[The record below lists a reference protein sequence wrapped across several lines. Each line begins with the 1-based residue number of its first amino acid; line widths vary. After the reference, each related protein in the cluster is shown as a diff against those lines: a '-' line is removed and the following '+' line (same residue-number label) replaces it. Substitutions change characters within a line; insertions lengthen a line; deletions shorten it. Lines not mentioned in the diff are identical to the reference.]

1 MSFLCQHPLIE
12 EKKETI
18 YTLCFFKGKK
28 NHRYLLYQRLYSVH
42 TSNNDDNDNNN
53 ILSRYNKMAHVE
65 F

>member
-12 EKKETI
+12 EKKKL
-18 YTLCFFKGKK
+18 YTLCVFSKAK

-42 TSNNDDNDNNN
+42 TSNNDNNDNNN

>member
-12 EKKETI
+12 EKKRNYI
-18 YTLCFFKGKK
+18 HSVFFQRQK

-42 TSNNDDNDNNN
+42 TSNNDNNDNNN